1 MRRICL
7 LVPVLLTVVSA
18 KLSAQL
24 DGPPVKIE
32 PALTLGIERSRMNG
46 TDADPDLKSLMRP
59 TIGLA
64 IRFTDVVDLGFET
77 GIRFSPRGFESTTAT
92 SNVRYTT
99 NWLSFPVLA
108 RYEKLDRRW
117 SPVAVAGGEFA
128 LRLSCNYETT
138 SGPSTK
144 LACEKAESLDRQK
157 KASVGLI
164 VGGGVSHLMRRAT
177 VAATVRYML
186 GLSSVSDFVSGGND
200 NHFDSFTFQL
210 EVARRRR

>member
-7 LVPVLLTVVSA
+7 LVPALLSVASA
-18 KLSAQL
+18 KLSAQI

-32 PALTLGIERSRMNG
+32 PALTVGMERSRMNG

-59 TIGLA
+59 TVGLA
-64 IRFTDVVDLGFET
+64 LRFTDIVDLGFET
-77 GIRFSPRGFESTTAT
+77 GIRFSPRGFDSQTAT
-92 SNVRYTT
+92 ANVRYTT

-108 RYEKLDRRW
+108 RYERLDRRW
-117 SPVAVAGGEFA
+117 SPLLVAGGEFA

-144 LACEKAESLDRQK
+144 LECEKAESLDRQK
-157 KASVGLI
+157 KASLGI
-164 VGGGVSHLMRRAT
+164 IAGGGVSHLTRRAT
-177 VAATVRYML
+177 VAATVRWTR
-186 GLSSVSDFVSGGND
+186 GLTPVSDFVSGGND

-210 EVARRRR
+210 ELARRRR